1 MRYYHV
7 VTGRIAIP
15 LQVPLYLNDQKKIA
29 TTMHEVGQQAIT
41 ALPLE
46 ALLPQRGRMLL
57 LNKVLAGEASFAVT
71 ESVVR
76 PDWPL
81 ARPEGV
87 DSLVLVEVAAQ
98 TAGISCSWDRL
109 QRLGPKSEQK
119 GWIVAIKR
127 AELHLAHLPFGA
139 HIRVEGRNTIN
150 YGGFQEI
157 STTVSMNDACIAE
170 IVLQLYQPQEE

>member
-1 MRYYHV
+1 MHCNILS
-7 VTGRIAIP
+7 T
-15 LQVPLYLNDQKKIA
+15 PLYLDDQKKIA
-29 TTMHEVGQQAIT
+29 TTMHELEYAIT

-57 LNKVLAGEASFAVT
+57 LSKVLAGETSFAVT

-81 ARPEGV
+81 AGPEGV

-109 QRLGPKSEQK
+109 QRLGPTSEQK

-127 AELHLAHLPFGA
+127 AELHLALLPFGA
-139 HIRVEGRNTIN
+139 HIKVEGRNTIN
-150 YGGFQEI
+150 YGGFQEV
-157 STTVSMNDACIAE
+157 STTVTMDDVCIAE